1 MKKASLLAAV
11 AAAVALSSSPAL
23 GAARAATVSTRSEAA
38 PDLNVEDWDS
48 ASIGDIDPHVF
59 ATAMDAAS
67 AAVAKGQVSSPATLT
82 VIDYTR
88 PSTEKR
94 MWVYDLRSHALL
106 FDEWVAHGRGS
117 GKTMA
122 TSFSNEPDSNMSS
135 LGLFKTAES
144 YEGHNGYSLRLD
156 GLTPGVNDSARARAI
171 VIHGAPYVNPVAARA
186 QGYLGRSL
194 GCPAVRPE
202 SAQALIDAV
211 KGGGLVFAY
220 GGTA

>member
-122 TSFSNEPDSNMSS
+122 TSFSNR
-135 LGLFKTAES
+135 FT
-144 YEGHNGYSLRLD
+144 
-156 GLTPGVNDSARARAI
+156 
-171 VIHGAPYVNPVAARA
+171 
-186 QGYLGRSL
+186 
-194 GCPAVRPE
+194 
-202 SAQALIDAV
+202 
-211 KGGGLVFAY
+211 
-220 GGTA
+220 